1 MPIYLAN
8 PMESLTIKQITGTDK
23 VKAHLENLGFV
34 VGEPVMVVSKVND
47 NVIVKIK
54 GVTLGIDRELAKRI
68 LI

>member
-8 PMESLTIKQITGTDK
+8 PMESLTIKRITGTDK

-34 VGEPVMVVSKVND
+34 VGEPVMLVSKVND

-54 GVTLGIDRELAKRI
+54 GVSLGIDRELAKRI
-68 LI
+68 LV